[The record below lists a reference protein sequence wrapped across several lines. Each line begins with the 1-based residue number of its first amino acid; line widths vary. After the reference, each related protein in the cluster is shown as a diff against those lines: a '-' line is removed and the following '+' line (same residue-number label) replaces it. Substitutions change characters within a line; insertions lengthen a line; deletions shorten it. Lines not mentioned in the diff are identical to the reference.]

1 MRRLPAL
8 GLTLVSLVA
17 IACSSGPA
25 TERVGTTVEAVTDC
39 AQFDTESVASGEYN
53 VQTNEW
59 NSTQTQCVSIN
70 GASFDVTQAS
80 FNLPTNGPPAT
91 YPSIYKGCH
100 WGDCT
105 ASSGLPVEVASMP
118 AVTTSWST
126 TETSGAYDVAYDIWF
141 NQTPTTSG
149 QPNGAEL
156 MIWINES
163 GAQPAGSVV
172 GTAQIAGATWNV
184 WQAAM
189 SSWTYVAYVR
199 SPAVSSISNVDIHAF
214 TEDSVSRGY
223 INSSWY
229 LIDVEAGFE
238 IWQGGQGLAVNS
250 FSVEVGG
257 GTSSS
262 SSSGSSSGGSSSGG
276 SSSGSSSSGSSSG
289 SSNGGSSS
297 SSGSSSGSSSSGSS
311 GGTGTVHAALSLQ
324 SSWSTGYC
332 DNLTVTNSG
341 SSAISTWQVALNTN
355 QSALYDSWNANFGGS
370 APSYT
375 VTPLSWNASILAG
388 GSQTVGFCANDTGS
402 NATPTVTSVSGN

>member
-1 MRRLPAL
+1 MTA
-8 GLTLVSLVA
+8 
-17 IACSSGPA
+17 
-25 TERVGTTVEAVTDC
+25 EAVTDC
-39 AQFDTESVASGEYN
+39 AQFATESVAGGEYN

-80 FNLPTNGPPAT
+80 FNLATNGPPAT

-100 WGDCT
+100 WGNCT
-105 ASSGLPVEVASMP
+105 SSSGLPVKVASMP

-184 WQAAM
+184 WKAAM

-262 SSSGSSSGGSSSGG
+262 SSSGSSSG
-276 SSSGSSSSGSSSG
+276 SSSSGSS
-289 SSNGGSSS
+289 
-297 SSGSSSGSSSSGSS
+297 
-311 GGTGTVHAALSLQ
+311 GTGTVHAALSLQ

-355 QSALYDSWNANFGGS
+355 QSALYNSWNANFGGN

-375 VTPLSWNASILAG
+375 VTPLSWNASIPAG

-402 NATPTVTSVSGN
+402 NATPTVTSVSGK